1 MLILH
6 ALADEKIFSYLD
18 QLIYSSFLREKKD
31 TQRTERVSFS
41 PSTTV
46 DQNFVHRKPHIQLL
60 CLRNQNQEMDHM
72 AEVKEEDLQRN
83 Y

>member
-18 QLIYSSFLREKKD
+18 QLIYSSFPREKKD

-41 PSTTV
+41 PSITV
-46 DQNFVHRKPHIQLL
+46 DQKFVHRKPHHQLL